1 MNKALL
7 TVLAIRWTL
16 ANNLSSWNNQHISYS
31 GIVNTFNDS
40 DFETYAKATLQSSS
54 LSIFKKKAPTQQDV
68 DEILQLL
75 KVKISQINAW
85 PEMLA
90 AYHQLQSAH
99 ALGDES
105 IFHDSFIDNA
115 DDVLLNRISEFFDS

>member
-1 MNKALL
+1 MDKALL

-16 ANNLSSWNNQHISYS
+16 ANNLSSRNNQNISYS
-31 GIVNTFNDS
+31 GVVNTFNDS
-40 DFETYAKATLQSSS
+40 DFETHAKVALKSSS
-54 LSIFKKKAPTQQDV
+54 MSIFKKKVPTQQDV

-75 KVKISQINAW
+75 KVKVSQINAW

-99 ALGDES
+99 AIGDEI

-115 DDVLLNRISEFFDS
+115 DDVLLERIGELFE